1 MNEWKRQID
10 LHYLYKI
17 KGFLCMLYGVHIMD
31 IKLPDYNMTLHLVYY
46 ETLFTYLATI
56 SFSFRDAAPTLLV
69 AVATAIK

>member
-1 MNEWKRQID
+1 
-10 LHYLYKI
+10 
-17 KGFLCMLYGVHIMD
+17 MLYGVHIMD